1 MRAVI
6 QRVRRA
12 RVTVHGSPSTSVAPA
27 EYAAERLMVGSGAT
41 PGATPG
47 ATAGATTGATT
58 GTPTGAPAG
67 TPTNRAIDMSVAGP
81 AITEVAT
88 GAIAAGIV
96 VFVGVSKDDTP
107 EAAAYVAGKT
117 AQLRIFEDA
126 QGKMNLSLLET
137 GYSALVISQFT
148 LYGDVRHGRR
158 PGFDRAAPAAE
169 AEPLYQQ
176 FILCLRTLGVRVE
189 TGVFQAHMEVELVN
203 DGPVTILIDSEKKF

>member
-1 MRAVI
+1 MRVVI

-12 RVTVHGSPSTSVAPA
+12 RVTIHGSPSTSVAPA
-27 EYAAERLMVGSGAT
+27 EYAADRLMVGSGAPT
-41 PGATPG
+41 D
-47 ATAGATTGATT
+47 ATT
-58 GTPTGAPAG
+58 GTPTGTPPG
-67 TPTNRAIDMSVAGP
+67 TPTNTAMHMPVAG
-81 AITEVAT
+81 AVNTEVTT

-96 VFVGVSKDDTP
+96 IFVGVSKDDTP

-158 PGFDRAAPAAE
+158 PGFDHAAPAAQ
-169 AEPLYQQ
+169 AEPLYKE
-176 FILCLRTLGVRVE
+176 FVRCLRTLGVRVE

>member
-12 RVTVHGSPSTSVAPA
+12 RVTIPGSPSTSVAPA
-27 EYAAERLMVGSGAT
+27 EYAADRLMVGSGAPT
-41 PGATPG
+41 G
-47 ATAGATTGATT
+47 ATAG
-58 GTPTGAPAG
+58 TPPG
-67 TPTNRAIDMSVAGP
+67 RAMDMPVAGP
-81 AITEVAT
+81 VSTEVTT
-88 GAIAAGIV
+88 GAIAACIV

-169 AEPLYQQ
+169 AEPLYQE
-176 FILCLRTLGVRVE
+176 FVRCLRTLGVRVE

-203 DGPVTILIDSEKKF
+203 DGPVTILIDSGKKF